1 MTHSRIPPLS
11 RRRAGFTLLE
21 LLVTITIV
29 GILSSIALPSF
40 RSLILNQ
47 RIKTAS
53 FDLVAS
59 LTTARSEAIKWNGN
73 VTMTPALGSD
83 WTTGWNLT
91 SPGGTTGDIKVQS
104 AYTNVTIDQ
113 RDALG
118 TITGPVSVVY
128 DRSGRVSAA
137 VPRFQVSDAA
147 AHSTIP
153 PRCITVGLTGQPTT
167 KVGSCH

>member
-1 MTHSRIPPLS
+1 MTHSPIPPLS
-11 RRRAGFTLLE
+11 RRPAGFTLLE

-29 GILSSIALPSF
+29 GILSSIAVPSF

-73 VTMTPALGSD
+73 VTMAPAVGSS

-91 SPGGTTGDIKVQS
+91 SPGGTAGDIGAQS
-104 AYTNVTIDQ
+104 AYTNVTI
-113 RDALG
+113 
-118 TITGPVSVVY
+118 TGPASVVY
-128 DRSGRVSAA
+128 NRSGRVSAA
-137 VPRFQVSDAA
+137 VVPFQVSDATA
-147 AHSTIP
+147 GSTIP

-167 KVGSCH
+167 KVGSC

>member
-11 RRRAGFTLLE
+11 RRPAGFTLLE

-104 AYTNVTIDQ
+104 AYTNVTI
-113 RDALG
+113 
-118 TITGPVSVVY
+118 TGPTSVVY
-128 DRSGRVSAA
+128 NRSGRVSAA